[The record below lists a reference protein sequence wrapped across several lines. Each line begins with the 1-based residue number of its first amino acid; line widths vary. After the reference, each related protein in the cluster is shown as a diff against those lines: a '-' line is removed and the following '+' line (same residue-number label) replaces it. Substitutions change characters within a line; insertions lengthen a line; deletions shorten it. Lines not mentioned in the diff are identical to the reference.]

1 MFAMP
6 ITLVAFDLETT
17 GLSSSKDDIIEVGAV
32 KFQLVNKGKGLE
44 VVEKG
49 VFESFVKPDRLIP
62 PDATRV
68 NHITNEMVENAPSA
82 KEVLPTFLR
91 FCGQSSVLV
100 AHNGHSFDGPFLA
113 KVLARNGL
121 PVPKLPILDSLKLSR
136 NFMPESGSHKL
147 GEIASR
153 FIAAGEITMNL
164 NPADLHRALYDCRV
178 LAEVTA
184 RLLVRA
190 IPEKDLALD
199 KFAKALDR
207 AKPGLLS
214 QLSA

>member
-1 MFAMP
+1 M
-6 ITLVAFDLETT
+6 
-17 GLSSSKDDIIEVGAV
+17 
-32 KFQLVNKGKGLE
+32 
-44 VVEKG
+44 
-49 VFESFVKPDRLIP
+49 
-62 PDATRV
+62 
-68 NHITNEMVENAPSA
+68 
-82 KEVLPTFLR
+82 LPTFLR
-91 FCGQSSVLV
+91 FCGLSSVLV

-113 KVLARNGL
+113 NVLARKGL
-121 PVPKLPILDSLKLSR
+121 PVPKLAILDSLKLSR
-136 NFMPESGSHKL
+136 NFMPESSSHKL

-153 FIAAGEITMNL
+153 FIAAGEITMSL
-164 NPADLHRALYDCRV
+164 NPEELHRALYDCRV

-214 QLSA
+214 ALA

>member
-1 MFAMP
+1 MFSMP

-17 GLSSSKDDIIEVGAV
+17 GLSPANDDIIEVGAV

-44 VVEKG
+44 VIEKG
-49 VFESFVKPDRLIP
+49 TFESFVKPDRLIP

-82 KEVLPTFLR
+82 KEVLPNFLR

-100 AHNGHSFDGPFLA
+100 AHNGHGFDGPFLTKA
-113 KVLARNGL
+113 LQRKGMM
-121 PVPKLPILDSLKLSR
+121 VPKLPILDSLKLSR
-136 NFMPESGSHKL
+136 NFMPESSSHKL
-147 GEIASR
+147 GEIAAR
-153 FIAAGEITMNL
+153 FIAAGEITMAL
-164 NPADLHRALYDCRV
+164 NQADLHRALYDCKV

-214 QLSA
+214 QLG

>member
-17 GLSSSKDDIIEVGAV
+17 GLSNKNDDIIEVGAV

-49 VFESFVKPDRLIP
+49 TFESFVKPDRLSP
-62 PDATRV
+62 AEATRV
-68 NHITNEMVENAPSA
+68 NHITNEMVENAPLA
-82 KEVLPTFLR
+82 KDVLPTFMR
-91 FCGQSSVLV
+91 FCGLSSVLV

-113 KVLARNGL
+113 NVLARKGL
-121 PVPKLPILDSLKLSR
+121 PVPKLAILDSLKLSR
-136 NFMPESGSHKL
+136 NFMPESSSHKL
-147 GEIASR
+147 GEIANR
-153 FIAAGEITMNL
+153 FIAAGEVTMNL
-164 NPADLHRALYDCRV
+164 NPEELHRALYDCRV

-207 AKPGLLS
+207 AKPGLISILG
-214 QLSA
+214 